1 MNARKFIVGLLALTA
16 AMFVLIGCATGGV
29 APTSAPPPA
38 ANPTAAPAATN
49 APAATTGAQ
58 ATTAPGGAVTV
69 VHWQHD
75 FAPRK
80 KIVEELVTEFK
91 AQNPN
96 ITIDFQ
102 SIPYNDFF
110 QKLGPSLEA
119 GTGPDVFQIPGPLVA
134 EFYSRGQLAP
144 VPDSV
149 YTGADIEKEFVPW
162 TVQLLKQEGKY
173 VGLPTDVQSF
183 VIFYNDDLFK
193 EAGLDP
199 TKDLET
205 YDEFAAAAEKLTKRD
220 GDTLTQSGF
229 NIAHDIYQLFWPQMS
244 TLSDKGIVDEDTLK
258 VTYDTDQG
266 VATWK
271 WMTDFVTKLKL
282 DSPEFLAKQEPFKLG
297 KSAMDAHELVYAG
310 DLKLSAPDIKWSI
323 HLPPH
328 APGRPAGTGGTHWAY
343 VVSSKSKNPEAAWQ
357 WVKFLTSDAADR
369 KWTAGLSELP
379 SRTAL
384 YTDPAMLADPVVA
397 KALEIA
403 KVTHP
408 FDAFGWD
415 DVYAIHQGIWDN
427 IVLKGQDVK
436 TAVHDAAVAEEKLY
450 QDKKIK
456 PAQ

>member
-1 MNARKFIVGLLALTA
+1 MNARKFIVGLLALAA
-16 AMFVLIGCATGGV
+16 AMFVLVGCATGGV

-38 ANPTAAPAATN
+38 GNPTAATAATN
-49 APAATTGAQ
+49 APAATTAAP
-58 ATTAPGGAVTV
+58 ATIAPGGAVTV

-80 KIVEELVTEFK
+80 KIVEELVTDFK

-96 ITIDFQ
+96 IEINFQ

-119 GTGPDVFQIPGPLVA
+119 GTGPDVFQIPGPLVR

-149 YTGADIEKEFVPW
+149 YTSADIEKDFVPW
-162 TVQLLKQEGKY
+162 TVQLLKQDGKY

-205 YDEFAAAAEKLTKRD
+205 YEEFAAAAEKLTKRD

-229 NIAHDIYQLFWPQMS
+229 DVAHNTYQLFWPQMS
-244 TLSDKGIVDEDTLK
+244 TLSDKGIVDEDTMK
-258 VTYDTDQG
+258 VTYDNDAG
-266 VATWK
+266 VAMWQ
-271 WMTDFVTKLKL
+271 WMTDLVTKSKV
-282 DSPEFLAKQEPFKLG
+282 DSPEFLAKQQPFELG
-297 KSAMDAHELVYAG
+297 KAAMDAHEFVYAG
-310 DLKLSAPDIKWSI
+310 ALKDAAPDLNFSV

-328 APGRPAGTGGTHWAY
+328 AAGRPAGTGGTHWAY

-369 KWTAGLSELP
+369 KWTAGRSELP

-384 YTDPAMLADPVVA
+384 YTDPQVMADPVVA

-408 FDAFGWD
+408 FDDFGWD
-415 DVYAIHQGIWDN
+415 DVYGIHQGIWDN
-427 IVLKGQDVK
+427 IVLKNQDVK

-450 QDKKIK
+450 TDKKLK